1 MREIKVGDRFGRLV
15 VIKKI
20 SKGRSLLRCD
30 CGNTVELMDSQLRAG
45 KHLSCGCLIHNKNVR
60 KNIVGKRYG
69 RLVVTKELGHGYVMC
84 HCDCGNDKKIRKWS
98 LMQGGIH
105 SCGCLRKET
114 VPSHSDIKLLSK
126 DGTNLSMLASK
137 KPRSNNTSGIRGVS
151 RDNTRKKW
159 VGGIKVKGVE
169 KKKRFDTL
177 EEAIEYRKMLEELYI
192 EPLLEK
198 APAKKKPSSIPDKE
212 LRDARERA
220 CVTRQTV
227 HDRTGVSIVSLQQ
240 WEKGTQ
246 HQTDEARAL
255 LMAWYRAGCPVLPE
269 REVGDKTPDGD
280 YLARLKKGI
289 RE

>member
-1 MREIKVGDRFGRLV
+1 
-15 VIKKI
+15 
-20 SKGRSLLRCD
+20 
-30 CGNTVELMDSQLRAG
+30 
-45 KHLSCGCLIHNKNVR
+45 
-60 KNIVGKRYG
+60 
-69 RLVVTKELGHGYVMC
+69 
-84 HCDCGNDKKIRKWS
+84 
-98 LMQGGIH
+98 MQGGIH

-151 RDNTRKKW
+151 QDNTRKKW